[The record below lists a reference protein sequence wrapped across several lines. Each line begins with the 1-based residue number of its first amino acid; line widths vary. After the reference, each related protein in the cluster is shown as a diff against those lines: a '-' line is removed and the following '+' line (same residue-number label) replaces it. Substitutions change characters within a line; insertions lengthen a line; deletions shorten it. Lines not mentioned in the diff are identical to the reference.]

1 MLFFPAIHNSEE
13 WFECRRGMPTSSCFG
28 KIINPETGVKEYA
41 KFEGAVEIHEG
52 TKTIEQLAK
61 ELDVSKDTVKK
72 YVKKY
77 HPDCPSED
85 LPKPK
90 LLAGAETYAH
100 MLLAEIIMGESLDKF
115 PPSFWME
122 RGALMEQEAADLYQF
137 ETGHTL
143 DRGGFMTDDKMRW
156 GSSPDRRIL
165 DDKGDCIGFLEIKC
179 PAPWTHVENLLKK
192 EIDKTYVP
200 QVQGQMLVGEAK
212 FVDWF
217 SYHPDM
223 PPSLIRTPRDD
234 DYISVL
240 SEGLIM
246 FDNMML
252 RKLKELLEVGAID
265 EIPQKSMPEF
275 HDAIQELIDSDG
287 DFKTTLMAG

>member
-1 MLFFPAIHNSEE
+1 MLFFPAIHNSAE
-13 WFECRRGMPTSSCFG
+13 WFECRRGIPTSSCFNQ
-28 KIINPETGVKEYA
+28 IINPETYLKKRKIAQGA
-41 KFEGAVEIHEG
+41 KDVHNDIK
-52 TKTIEQLAK
+52 TKDQLAK
-61 ELDVSKDTVKK
+61 ELGVTQVTVNSYIKK
-72 YVKKY
+72 YN
-77 HPDCPSED
+77 PDSEI
-85 LPKPK
+85 PKVE

-137 ETGHTL
+137 ETGYTL

-179 PAPWTHVENLLKK
+179 PAPWTHVKNLLKK
-192 EIDKTYVP
+192 EIDKTYNP
-200 QVQGQMLVGEAK
+200 QVQGQMLVGDAK

-223 PPSLIRTPRDD
+223 PPTLIRTNRDD
-234 DYISVL
+234 DYISIL

-252 RKLKELLEVGAID
+252 RKLKELIEVGAID

-275 HDAIQELIDSDG
+275 HDSIQDLIDG
-287 DFKTTLMAG
+287 DFETTLMAG